1 MEGEGGNGHFVSIVR
16 ILLSKPNSEL
26 EVAIQQQQVQA
37 FIPPSTPLPH
47 YPTNMVV
54 WLHGTHCSRKEE
66 EWAAGKWRIE
76 ASCYIVERR

>member
-1 MEGEGGNGHFVSIVR
+1 MEGEGGNGHFVSI
-16 ILLSKPNSEL
+16 LLSKPDSEL

-47 YPTNMVV
+47 YPTNMVI

-66 EWAAGKWRIE
+66 WVAGKWRIE
-76 ASCYIVERR
+76 ASCYRVERR